1 MLAAAVVI
9 TAFLATNGASA
20 QTGAAAQ
27 AGAPAKASPEAQ
39 RWWAHVQFLADDSL
53 EGRNTGS
60 EGHKKAAAYVADRF
74 KQAGLEPAGTSG
86 YLQPVA
92 FVSRKIV
99 EAESSLALVRNG
111 AAEAVALGPEAAIS
125 MRAQTAPEVE
135 APLVFAGY
143 GLTIPEAQ
151 HDDFADLDVRGK
163 IVVIITG
170 SPAGVPGPL
179 SAHYQSAD
187 VRAANLKRVGAIG
200 TVTIS
205 NPRTTDVPWDR
216 STLARLQPA
225 MSLAS
230 TSSAGAAGASG
241 SSSAAADSEFKIA
254 LTVNPASAER
264 WFAGSGHTFAE
275 LLAIADAGKAL
286 PRFALQGALRAKV
299 KVETTQLTSDNVA
312 AKLTGSDPGLKNE
325 YVVLT
330 AHLDHLGVGGAINGD
345 RIYNGAMDNASGIA
359 TLIETAATL
368 AKQPAR
374 PKRSVLFVAVTGEEK
389 GLLGSRY
396 FATNPTVTAEAIVAN
411 INMDMFLPLYPFKIL
426 TVFGLDESD
435 LGATARTV
443 ASSMGIAVQADP
455 EPARNRFIR
464 SDQYSFIRQG
474 IPALAL
480 KVGYEPGSP
489 QAAIAAAWTKERYHA
504 PSDDLQQPVDLESA
518 AGFTAL
524 LGKLADAVAN
534 QPQRPRWNADSFFK
548 RFAPQDR
555 PSAP

>member
-1 MLAAAVVI
+1 MEVRSLTLAAVAAVAAMA
-9 TAFLATNGASA
+9 AFLGSNV
-20 QTGAAAQ
+20 AAQ
-27 AGAPAKASPEAQ
+27 KASPEVQ

-60 EGHKKAAAYVADRF
+60 EGHRKAAAYVADRF

-99 EAESSLALVRNG
+99 EAESSLALARNG
-111 AAEAVALGPEAAIS
+111 VAEPVELGPEAAIS
-125 MRAQTAPEVE
+125 MRTPTAPEVD

-151 HDDFADLDVRGK
+151 HDDFAELDVRGK
-163 IVVIITG
+163 IVVLLTG

-200 TVTIS
+200 TVTIA

-230 TSSAGAAGASG
+230 ASGAAGSAGSAGAAGA
-241 SSSAAADSEFKIA
+241 ATDSELKIA
-254 LTVNPASAER
+254 LTVNPARAER

-286 PRFALQGALRAKV
+286 PRFALQGSLRAKV
-299 KVETTQLTSDNVA
+299 KVETTQLSSDNVA
-312 AKLTGSDPGLKNE
+312 AKLTGSDPTLKNE

-359 TLIETAATL
+359 TLIETAAAM
-368 AKQPAR
+368 AKQAAR
-374 PKRSVLFVAVTGEEK
+374 PKRSVLFVAVTAEEK

-396 FATNPTVTAEAIVAN
+396 FATHPTVSAEAIVAN

-443 ASSMGIAVQADP
+443 AASMGLAVQGDP

-504 PSDDLQQPVDLESA
+504 PSDDLQQPVDLEAA
-518 AGFTAL
+518 AGFTSL

-534 QPQRPRWNADSFFK
+534 QPQRPRWNTDSFFK

>member
-1 MLAAAVVI
+1 MP
-9 TAFLATNGASA
+9 A
-20 QTGAAAQ
+20 QTSAA
-27 AGAPAKASPEAQ
+27 AKASPEAQ

-111 AAEAVALGPEAAIS
+111 VAEPVELGPEAAIS
-125 MRAQTAPEVE
+125 MRTPTAPEVE

-151 HDDFADLDVRGK
+151 HDDFAGLDVRGK

-179 SAHYQSAD
+179 SSHYQSAD

-200 TVTIS
+200 TVTIA

-230 TSSAGAAGASG
+230 GFQRGRRRRERTTAAGAGAG
-241 SSSAAADSEFKIA
+241 SDFKIA
-254 LTVNPASAER
+254 LTVNPARAER

-286 PRFALQGALRAKV
+286 PRFALQGALRGKV

-312 AKLTGSDPGLKNE
+312 AKLTGSDPTLKNE

-359 TLIETAATL
+359 TLIETATAM
-368 AKQPAR
+368 AKQAAR
-374 PKRSVLFVAVTGEEK
+374 PKRSVLFVAVTAEEK

-396 FATNPTVTAEAIVAN
+396 FATHPTVNAEAIVAN
-411 INMDMFLPLYPFKIL
+411 INMDMFLPLFP
-426 TVFGLDESD
+426 S
-435 LGATARTV
+435 
-443 ASSMGIAVQADP
+443 
-455 EPARNRFIR
+455 R
-464 SDQYSFIRQG
+464 S
-474 IPALAL
+474 
-480 KVGYEPGSP
+480 
-489 QAAIAAAWTKERYHA
+489 
-504 PSDDLQQPVDLESA
+504 
-518 AGFTAL
+518 
-524 LGKLADAVAN
+524 
-534 QPQRPRWNADSFFK
+534 
-548 RFAPQDR
+548 
-555 PSAP
+555 

>member
-1 MLAAAVVI
+1 LAAVTAV
-9 TAFLATNGASA
+9 TAFLGHTGGASA
-20 QTGAAAQ
+20 QTGAA
-27 AGAPAKASPEAQ
+27 AKASPEAQ

-111 AAEAVALGPEAAIS
+111 VAEPVELGPEAAIG
-125 MRAQTAPEVE
+125 MRTPTAPEVE

-143 GLTIPEAQ
+143 GLTIPEAK
-151 HDDFADLDVRGK
+151 HDDFAGLDVRGK
-163 IVVIITG
+163 IVVILSG

-200 TVTIS
+200 TVTIA

-230 TSSAGAAGASG
+230 TSGPGAAGGAG
-241 SSSAAADSEFKIA
+241 TAADGEFKIA
-254 LTVNPASAER
+254 LTVNPARAER

-275 LLAIADAGKAL
+275 LLATADAGKAL
-286 PRFALQGALRAKV
+286 PRFPLQGAMRAKV
-299 KVETTQLTSDNVA
+299 KVETTELMSDNVA
-312 AKLTGSDPGLKNE
+312 AKLTGSDPTLKNE

-359 TLIETAATL
+359 TLIETAATM
-368 AKQPAR
+368 AKQTPR
-374 PKRSVLFVAVTGEEK
+374 PKRSVLFVAVTAEEK

-396 FATNPTVTAEAIVAN
+396 FATHPTVSAAAIVAN

-435 LGATARTV
+435 LGATARAV

-504 PSDDLQQPVDLESA
+504 PSDDLQQPVDLEAA
-518 AGFTAL
+518 AGFTKL

-548 RFAPQDR
+548 RFAPQDGS
-555 PSAP
+555 SAPSPGFAR